1 MELCLYIAIAIWYE
15 QNLVHACTY
24 TSIVEQTEQTN
35 EQTINIYEH
44 TSLPVFSDRAWT
56 LFQQPLQFLLLNF
69 WLYNFRQI

>member
-35 EQTINIYEH
+35 EQTINIYER
-44 TSLPVFSDRAWT
+44 TSLPVFSDRTWT